1 MKITGTSSYVKIKY
15 NGKMVKVL
23 GEMVI
28 GGFVAFKNSMKAWE
42 EPHQLE
48 EFNDEIRNLI
58 IDEVKEYCKDKEF
71 KVEFE

>member
-1 MKITGTSSYVKIKY
+1 
-15 NGKMVKVL
+15 
-23 GEMVI
+23 MVI

-48 EFNDEIRNLI
+48 EFNDEIPNLI